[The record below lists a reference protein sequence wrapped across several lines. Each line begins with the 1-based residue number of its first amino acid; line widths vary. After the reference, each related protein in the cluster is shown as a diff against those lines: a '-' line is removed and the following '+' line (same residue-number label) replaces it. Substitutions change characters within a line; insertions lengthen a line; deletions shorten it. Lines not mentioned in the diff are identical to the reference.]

1 MIEDKAKQ
9 IEYINEVADT
19 LIYDNK
25 KKICDLELTILDEKK
40 ALTNQIKQNQQYL
53 VLNKEEEE

>member
-1 MIEDKAKQ
+1 MVEDKAKK

-25 KKICDLELTILDEKK
+25 KKICDLEITILDEKK
-40 ALTNQIKQNQQYL
+40 ALNDQIK
-53 VLNKEEEE
+53 